1 MKIRI
6 AFFADILIRDFDGA
20 ARTMFQLIDRIPADG
35 FEFLFICGTGPEK
48 IGEFRCIRCP
58 ALQIPGNKSYHM
70 AFPFV
75 KRRRITAAV
84 HTFDPHVIHIATPSF
99 LGHFALDLAGRLN
112 RPVLS
117 IYHTHFKS
125 YLPYYLKSFAVPLV
139 RKLLVRLQNRFYNRC
154 RRVYVPSESL
164 AAELRAD
171 GLRAHGLQVWRRGI
185 DKSLFTPGKRDRA
198 FMQGL
203 TGNDRPV
210 ILFASRLVWEK
221 NLQVLIALYR
231 LIRERNLPYHLVIT
245 GDGVAADKCRAEMP
259 HAVFTG
265 QADHRTLARIYA
277 SADVFFF
284 PSVTETFGN
293 VVLEAMA
300 SGLPCVI
307 ADQGGSKDLIVPG
320 RNGFLCPAGE
330 AAGYLEKIEQ
340 ILHRPELKKKLS
352 ENARADTA
360 LFDWDYLAGIYF
372 DDLKQ
377 MAVENS

>member
-1 MKIRI
+1 MKVRV

-20 ARTMFQLIDRIPADG
+20 ARTMFQLIDRIPAAE
-35 FEFLFICGTGPEK
+35 FEFLFIYGTGPEK
-48 IGEFRCIRCP
+48 IGEFRCIQCP
-58 ALQIPGNKSYHM
+58 ALQIPGNKSYRM
-70 AFPFV
+70 AFPRV
-75 KRRRITAAV
+75 KKRKITAAV
-84 HTFDPHVIHIATPSF
+84 RVFDPHVVHIATPSF
-99 LGHFALDLAGRLN
+99 LGHFALDLAIRLN

-125 YLPYYLKSFAVPLV
+125 YLPYYLKSFAVPPV

-154 RRVYVPSESL
+154 TRVYVPSESL

-171 GLRAHGLQVWRRGI
+171 GLSPDHLQLWRRGI
-185 DKSLFTPGKRDRA
+185 DKTLFTPEKRDRA
-198 FMQGL
+198 FMNTL

-221 NLQVLIALYR
+221 NLQVLIALYD
-231 LIRERNLPYHLVIT
+231 LIRERNLPYNLLIT
-245 GDGVAADKCRAEMP
+245 GDGVAAGKCRSEMP

-265 QADHRTLARIYA
+265 QADHQTLARIYA

-307 ADQGGSKDLIVPG
+307 ADKGGSKDLIVPG
-320 RNGFLCPAGE
+320 RNGYLC
-330 AAGYLEKIEQ
+330 AAGDAAAYLEKIEQ
-340 ILHRPELKKKLS
+340 ILRNPELKKKLS
-352 ENARADTA
+352 ENAVADTA
-360 LFDWDYLAGIYF
+360 LLDWDYLAGIYF
-372 DDLKQ
+372 NDLKQ
-377 MAVENS
+377 MAFENI

>member
-1 MKIRI
+1 MKIRV

-20 ARTMFQLIDRIPADG
+20 ARTMFQLIDRIPVEG

-48 IGEFRCIRCP
+48 IGEFRCIQCP
-58 ALQIPGNKSYHM
+58 ALRIPGNKSYQM
-70 AFPFV
+70 AFPWV
-75 KRRRITAAV
+75 KKREITATV
-84 HTFDPHVIHIATPSF
+84 RRFDPHVIHIATPSF
-99 LGHFALDLAGRLN
+99 LGHFALDLAGKLN

-125 YLPYYLKSFAVPLV
+125 YLPYYLPSFAVPPV

-154 RRVYVPSESL
+154 SRVYVPSKSM

-171 GLRAHGLQVWRRGI
+171 GLSAERIQVWRRGI
-185 DKSLFTPGKRDRA
+185 DKTLFNPQKRDPA
-198 FMQGL
+198 LMQAL

-221 NLQVLIALYR
+221 NLEALIALYR
-231 LIRERNLPYHLVIT
+231 LIRERNLPYNLLIT
-245 GDGVAADKCRAEMP
+245 GDGVAAGKCRAEMP
-259 HAVFTG
+259 HAIFTG
-265 QADHRTLARIYA
+265 QADHDTLARIYA

-307 ADQGGSKDLIVPG
+307 AGQGGSKDLIVPG
-320 RNGFLCPAGE
+320 RNGFLCAAGD
-330 AAGYLEKIEQ
+330 AAGYLEKIEEL
-340 ILHRPELKKKLS
+340 LHRPGLKKSCRKMPS
-352 ENARADTA
+352 Q
-360 LFDWDYLAGIYF
+360 IP
-372 DDLKQ
+372 
-377 MAVENS
+377 VH